1 MACYRAIPYAA
12 NNFKIITMCN
22 CLHTEFASTYYND
35 KEDAFIYIFGQYI
48 KPNMKEI
55 DHPALI
61 KELKLN
67 LVTSAHLK
75 NVDKIERLPSQKKDI
90 YRLDIQ

>member
-1 MACYRAIPYAA
+1 MSCYRAIPYAA
-12 NNFKIITMCN
+12 NNFKIITICN
-22 CLHTEFASTYYND
+22 RFHTEFVSTNCND

-61 KELKLN
+61 
-67 LVTSAHLK
+67 
-75 NVDKIERLPSQKKDI
+75 Q
-90 YRLDIQ
+90 